1 MMDAAVTLREY
12 LAYLHAIKHYSKATL
27 DAYNRDIASF
37 VSFLETARAHDY
49 LAVDADDV
57 RAFVS
62 LRRRQGLA
70 SSSSQRLLSS
80 LRGFY
85 RYLLKDKL
93 IEVNPVT
100 DIRAPKKEKKL
111 PQMLDVDQ
119 LDQLLADE
127 GQQALEIRD
136 HAMLELMYSSGLRLA
151 ELVAL
156 NSNDI
161 DRRAGQVMVTGKG
174 NKTRYLP
181 VGAAALKAVGRWLK
195 ERQLLLSTDELALF
209 ISRRGTRLSHR
220 AVQLRLKSRA
230 QSVLSGVKLHPHMLR
245 HSFASHLLESSGDL
259 RAVQE
264 LLGHSNIST
273 TQIYTQL
280 NFQNLSKVY
289 DQAHPR
295 ARKTTKD

>member
-1 MMDAAVTLREY
+1 MDAAATLREY
-12 LAYLHAIKHYSKATL
+12 IAYLHAIKHYSKATL
-27 DAYNRDIASF
+27 DAYYRDIKRF
-37 VSFLETARAHDY
+37 IIFLAESRRHEF

-57 RAFVS
+57 RAFIS

-85 RYLLKDKL
+85 QYLLKDKL
-93 IEVNPVT
+93 IAINPVA
-100 DIRAPKKEKKL
+100 DVRAPKKEKKL
-111 PQMLDVDQ
+111 PQVLDVDQ
-119 LDQLLADE
+119 MDQLLADE
-127 GQQALEIRD
+127 GQLVLEIRD

-151 ELVAL
+151 ELVAM
-156 NSNDI
+156 NINDI
-161 DRRAGQVMVTGKG
+161 DKRAGQVMVTGKG

-181 VGAAALKAVGRWLK
+181 VGAPALAAIERWQQERQSLLKA
-195 ERQLLLSTDELALF
+195 DESALF
-209 ISRRGTRLSHR
+209 ISRRGTRLSRR
-220 AVQLRLKSRA
+220 AVQLILKIRA
-230 QSVLSGVKLHPHMLR
+230 QSLLSGVKLHPHMLR

-280 NFQNLSKVY
+280 DFQHLAKVY

-295 ARKTTKD
+295 ARKLRKD

>member
-1 MMDAAVTLREY
+1 MDATATLREY

-27 DAYNRDIASF
+27 DAYDRDIISF
-37 VSFLETARAHDY
+37 ISFLENSRTHQF

-57 RAFVS
+57 RAFIS

-93 IEVNPVT
+93 IEVNPVV
-100 DIRAPKKEKKL
+100 DVHAPKKEKKL
-111 PQMLDVDQ
+111 PQVLDVDQ

-127 GQQALEIRD
+127 GQQVLEIRD
-136 HAMLELMYSSGLRLA
+136 HAMLEIMYSSGLRLA
-151 ELVAL
+151 ELVGL
-156 NSNDI
+156 NNNDI
-161 DRRAGQVMVTGKG
+161 DQRAGQVMVTGKG

-181 VGAAALKAVGRWLK
+181 VGAVALKAVERWQK
-195 ERQLLLSTDELALF
+195 ERQLLLTGDEPALF
-209 ISRRGTRLSHR
+209 ISQRGTRLSRR
-220 AVQLRLKSRA
+220 AVQLRLKVRA

-280 NFQNLSKVY
+280 DFQHLSKVY

-295 ARKTTKD
+295 ARKPRKD

>member
-1 MMDAAVTLREY
+1 MDATATLREY

-27 DAYNRDIASF
+27 DAYNRDIISF
-37 VSFLETARAHDY
+37 ISFLENSRTHQF

-57 RAFVS
+57 RAFIS

-93 IEVNPVT
+93 IEVNPVV
-100 DIRAPKKEKKL
+100 DVHAPKKEKKL
-111 PQMLDVDQ
+111 PQVLDVDQ

-127 GQQALEIRD
+127 GQQVLEIRD
-136 HAMLELMYSSGLRLA
+136 HAMLEIMYSSGLRLA
-151 ELVAL
+151 ELVGL
-156 NSNDI
+156 NNNDI
-161 DRRAGQVMVTGKG
+161 DQRAGQVMVTGKG

-181 VGAAALKAVGRWLK
+181 VGAAALKAVERWQK
-195 ERQLLLSTDELALF
+195 ERQLLLTGDEPALF
-209 ISRRGTRLSHR
+209 ISQRGTRLSRR
-220 AVQLRLKSRA
+220 AVQLRLKVRA

-280 NFQNLSKVY
+280 DFQHLSKVY

-295 ARKTTKD
+295 ARKPRKD

>member
-1 MMDAAVTLREY
+1 MDATATLREY

-27 DAYNRDIASF
+27 DAYDRDIISF
-37 VSFLETARAHDY
+37 ISFLENSRTHQF

-57 RAFVS
+57 RAFIS

-93 IEVNPVT
+93 IEVNPVV
-100 DIRAPKKEKKL
+100 DVHAPKKEKKL
-111 PQMLDVDQ
+111 PQVLDVDQ

-127 GQQALEIRD
+127 GQQVLEIRD
-136 HAMLELMYSSGLRLA
+136 HAMLEIMYSSGLRLA
-151 ELVAL
+151 ELVGL
-156 NSNDI
+156 NNNDI
-161 DRRAGQVMVTGKG
+161 DQRAGQVMVTGKG

-181 VGAAALKAVGRWLK
+181 VGAAALKAVERWQK
-195 ERQLLLSTDELALF
+195 ERQLLLTGDEPALF
-209 ISRRGTRLSHR
+209 ISQRGTRLSRR
-220 AVQLRLKSRA
+220 AVQLRLKVRA

-280 NFQNLSKVY
+280 DFQHLSKVY

-295 ARKTTKD
+295 ARKPRKD

>member
-1 MMDAAVTLREY
+1 MDAAATLREY
-12 LAYLHAIKHYSKATL
+12 LAYLHAIKHYSQATL
-27 DAYNRDIASF
+27 DAYNQDVTSF
-37 VSFLETARAHDY
+37 INFLKDSRTHQFLD
-49 LAVDADDV
+49 VDADDV
-57 RAFVS
+57 RSFIS

-93 IEVNPVT
+93 IEVNPVA
-100 DIRAPKKEKKL
+100 DVRAPKKEKKL
-111 PQMLDVDQ
+111 PQLLDVDQ
-119 LDQLLADE
+119 MDQLLADE
-127 GQQALEIRD
+127 GQQGLEIRD
-136 HAMLELMYSSGLRLA
+136 HAMLEIMYSSGLRLA
-151 ELVAL
+151 ELVGL
-156 NSNDI
+156 NNNDI
-161 DRRAGQVMVTGKG
+161 DQRAGQVMVTGKG

-181 VGAAALKAVGRWLK
+181 VGGAALKAVARWQK
-195 ERQLLLSTDELALF
+195 ERQLLLTGDEPALF
-209 ISRRGTRLSHR
+209 ISRRGTRLSRR
-220 AVQLRLKSRA
+220 AVQLRLKIRA

-280 NFQNLSKVY
+280 DFQHLSKVY

-295 ARKTTKD
+295 ARKPRKD

>member
-1 MMDAAVTLREY
+1 MDAAATLREY
-12 LAYLHAIKHYSKATL
+12 LAYLHAIKHYSQATL
-27 DAYNRDIASF
+27 DAYNQDVTSF
-37 VSFLETARAHDY
+37 INFLKDSRTHQFLD
-49 LAVDADDV
+49 VDADDV
-57 RAFVS
+57 RSFIS

-93 IEVNPVT
+93 IEVNPVA
-100 DIRAPKKEKKL
+100 DVRAPKKEKKL
-111 PQMLDVDQ
+111 PQLLDVDQ
-119 LDQLLADE
+119 MDQLLADE
-127 GQQALEIRD
+127 GQQVLEIRD
-136 HAMLELMYSSGLRLA
+136 HAMLEIMYSSGLRLA
-151 ELVAL
+151 ELVGL
-156 NSNDI
+156 NNNDI
-161 DRRAGQVMVTGKG
+161 DQRAGQVMVTGKG

-181 VGAAALKAVGRWLK
+181 VGGAALKAVARWQK
-195 ERQLLLSTDELALF
+195 ERQLLLTGDEPALF
-209 ISRRGTRLSHR
+209 ISRRGTRLSRR
-220 AVQLRLKSRA
+220 AVQLRLKIRA

-280 NFQNLSKVY
+280 DFQHLSKVY

-295 ARKTTKD
+295 ARKPRKD

>member
-1 MMDAAVTLREY
+1 MDAAATLREY
-12 LAYLHAIKHYSKATL
+12 LAYLHAIKHYSQATL
-27 DAYNRDIASF
+27 DAYNQDVTSF
-37 VSFLETARAHDY
+37 INFLKDSRTHQFLD
-49 LAVDADDV
+49 VDADDV
-57 RAFVS
+57 RSFIS

-93 IEVNPVT
+93 IEVNPVA
-100 DIRAPKKEKKL
+100 DVRAPKKEKKL
-111 PQMLDVDQ
+111 PQLLDVDQ
-119 LDQLLADE
+119 MDQLLADE
-127 GQQALEIRD
+127 GQQVLEIRD
-136 HAMLELMYSSGLRLA
+136 HAMLEIMYSSGLRLA
-151 ELVAL
+151 ELVGL
-156 NSNDI
+156 NNNDI
-161 DRRAGQVMVTGKG
+161 DQRAGQVMVTGKG

-181 VGAAALKAVGRWLK
+181 VGGAALKAVARWQK
-195 ERQLLLSTDELALF
+195 ERQLLLAGDESALF
-209 ISRRGTRLSHR
+209 ISRRGTRLSRR
-220 AVQLRLKSRA
+220 AVQLRLKIRA

-280 NFQNLSKVY
+280 DFQHLSKVY

-295 ARKTTKD
+295 ARKPRKD

>member
-1 MMDAAVTLREY
+1 MDATAILREY

-27 DAYNRDIASF
+27 DAYDRDIISF
-37 VSFLETARAHDY
+37 ISFLENSRTHQF

-57 RAFVS
+57 RAFIS

-93 IEVNPVT
+93 IEVNPVV
-100 DIRAPKKEKKL
+100 DVHAPKKEKKL
-111 PQMLDVDQ
+111 PQVLDVDQ

-127 GQQALEIRD
+127 GQQVLEIRD
-136 HAMLELMYSSGLRLA
+136 HAMLEIMYSSGLRLA
-151 ELVAL
+151 ELVGL
-156 NSNDI
+156 NNNDI
-161 DRRAGQVMVTGKG
+161 DQRAGQVMVTGKG

-181 VGAAALKAVGRWLK
+181 VGAAALKAVERWQK
-195 ERQLLLSTDELALF
+195 ERQLLLTGDEPALF
-209 ISRRGTRLSHR
+209 ISQRGTRLSRR
-220 AVQLRLKSRA
+220 AVQLRLKVRA

-280 NFQNLSKVY
+280 DFQHLSKVY

-295 ARKTTKD
+295 ARKPRKD

>member
-1 MMDAAVTLREY
+1 MDATATLREY

-27 DAYNRDIASF
+27 DAYDRDIISF
-37 VSFLETARAHDY
+37 ISFLENSRTHQF

-57 RAFVS
+57 RAFIS

-93 IEVNPVT
+93 IEVNPVV
-100 DIRAPKKEKKL
+100 DVHAPKKEKKL
-111 PQMLDVDQ
+111 PQVLDVDQ

-127 GQQALEIRD
+127 GQQVLEIRD
-136 HAMLELMYSSGLRLA
+136 HAMLEIMYSSGLRLA
-151 ELVAL
+151 ELVGL
-156 NSNDI
+156 NNNDI
-161 DRRAGQVMVTGKG
+161 DQRAGQVMVTGKG

-181 VGAAALKAVGRWLK
+181 VGAAALKAVERWQK
-195 ERQLLLSTDELALF
+195 ERQLLLTGDELALF
-209 ISRRGTRLSHR
+209 ISQRGTRLSRR
-220 AVQLRLKSRA
+220 AVQLRLKVRA

-280 NFQNLSKVY
+280 DFQHLSKVY

-295 ARKTTKD
+295 ARKPRKD

>member
-1 MMDAAVTLREY
+1 MDATATLREY

-27 DAYNRDIASF
+27 DAYDRDIISF
-37 VSFLETARAHDY
+37 ISFLENSRTHQF

-57 RAFVS
+57 RAFIS

-93 IEVNPVT
+93 IEVNPVV
-100 DIRAPKKEKKL
+100 DVHAPKKEKKL
-111 PQMLDVDQ
+111 PQVLDVDQ

-127 GQQALEIRD
+127 GQQVLEIRD
-136 HAMLELMYSSGLRLA
+136 HAMLEIMYSSGLRLA
-151 ELVAL
+151 ELVGL
-156 NSNDI
+156 NNNDI
-161 DRRAGQVMVTGKG
+161 DQRAGQVMVTGKG

-181 VGAAALKAVGRWLK
+181 VGATALKAVERWQK
-195 ERQLLLSTDELALF
+195 ERQLLLTGDEPALF
-209 ISRRGTRLSHR
+209 ISQRGTRLSRR
-220 AVQLRLKSRA
+220 AVQLRLKVRA

-280 NFQNLSKVY
+280 DFQHLSKVY

-295 ARKTTKD
+295 ARKPRKD

>member
-1 MMDAAVTLREY
+1 MDATATLREY

-27 DAYNRDIASF
+27 DAYDRDIISF
-37 VSFLETARAHDY
+37 ISFLENSRTHQF

-57 RAFVS
+57 RAFIS

-93 IEVNPVT
+93 IEVNPVV
-100 DIRAPKKEKKL
+100 DVHAPKKEKKL
-111 PQMLDVDQ
+111 PQVLDVDQ

-127 GQQALEIRD
+127 GQQVLEIRD
-136 HAMLELMYSSGLRLA
+136 HAMLEIMYSSGLRLA
-151 ELVAL
+151 ELVGL
-156 NSNDI
+156 NNNDI
-161 DRRAGQVMVTGKG
+161 DQRAGQVMVTGKG

-181 VGAAALKAVGRWLK
+181 VGAAALKAVERWQK
-195 ERQLLLSTDELALF
+195 ERQLLLTGDEPALF
-209 ISRRGTRLSHR
+209 ISQRGIRLSRR
-220 AVQLRLKSRA
+220 AVQLRLKVRA

-280 NFQNLSKVY
+280 DFQHLSKVY

-295 ARKTTKD
+295 ARKPRKD

>member
-1 MMDAAVTLREY
+1 MDAAATLREY
-12 LAYLHAIKHYSKATL
+12 LAYLHAIKHYSQATL
-27 DAYNRDIASF
+27 DAYNQDVTSF
-37 VSFLETARAHDY
+37 INFLKDSRTHQFLD
-49 LAVDADDV
+49 VDADDV
-57 RAFVS
+57 RSFIS

-93 IEVNPVT
+93 IEVNPVA
-100 DIRAPKKEKKL
+100 DVRAPKKEKKL
-111 PQMLDVDQ
+111 PQLLDVDQ
-119 LDQLLADE
+119 MDQLLADE
-127 GQQALEIRD
+127 GQQGLEIRD
-136 HAMLELMYSSGLRLA
+136 HAMLEIMYSSGLRLA
-151 ELVAL
+151 ELVGL
-156 NSNDI
+156 NNNDI
-161 DRRAGQVMVTGKG
+161 DQRAGQVMVTGKG

-181 VGAAALKAVGRWLK
+181 VGGAALKAVARWQK
-195 ERQLLLSTDELALF
+195 ERQLLLTGDEPALF
-209 ISRRGTRLSHR
+209 ISRRGTRLSRR
-220 AVQLRLKSRA
+220 AVQSRLKIRA

-280 NFQNLSKVY
+280 DFQHLSKVY

-295 ARKTTKD
+295 ARKPRKD